1 MARPETFKTPL
12 GQRLA
17 DARKALGHKE
27 RRSFADLLDIKA
39 DTLGTYERGVAEP
52 DAAFMAVYHQRFGI
66 NLSWLITG
74 EGSMFD
80 DPNKAPPKQ
89 LEVSQKIL
97 QQIADTV
104 EEVAE
109 ATARR
114 PRVPPPRSE
123 PRPPKTLRWFPDH
136 YVSAGGG
143 NTSPY
148 ETEGEELELDEFA
161 ERILG
166 LRPDELRMF
175 QILGDSMFP
184 TLASGDTVVANTRR
198 REVQDDTLYVV
209 SINGE
214 MLVKRAQWGDD
225 GSLTWQSDNTDPRYQ
240 PIRLENDEINSAKV
254 VGQVERMII
263 ALPKRV

>member
-1 MARPETFKTPL
+1 MGSETAKNLASRAKGVRVERKLQQQEMADVL
-12 GQRLA
+12 GMSLRGWQ
-17 DARKALGHKE
+17 K
-27 RRSFADLLDIKA
+27 I
-39 DTLGTYERGVAEP
+39 ERGEGTP
-52 DAAFMAVYHQRFGI
+52 SGETLLQFEKLGI
-66 NLSWLITG
+66 NPGWVLTG
-74 EGSMFD
+74 LGPKSLD
-80 DPNKAPPKQ
+80 DPAPPPV
-89 LEVSQKIL
+89 EVEQNTL
-97 QQIADTV
+97 QRIVDTV
-104 EEVAE
+104 EEIAE

-198 REVQDDTLYVV
+198 RDVQDDTLYVV

-263 ALPKRV
+263 ALPKRN